1 MKQSALPRVLA
12 AGTHDA
18 IDLVRRLLD
27 GDAIVVPALSV
38 EAAVQRL
45 DTGIALILANIGFD
59 DSRIFDFLGALQEGA
74 YRGVPVVCFRMRG
87 ASLPP
92 AMEKSV
98 EMALAEIGIAAYV
111 DLDAI
116 GRERGSD
123 HALATLRE
131 RALGALAPVSGS
143 PQPLRSP
150 RGRSPA

>member
-12 AGTHDA
+12 AGTQDA

-27 GDAIVVPALSV
+27 GDAAVVPALSV

-45 DTGIALILANIGFD
+45 DAGIALILANVGFD

-74 YRGVPVVCFRMRG
+74 FRSVPVVCFRMRSAG
-87 ASLPP
+87 LPP

-98 EMALAEIGIAAYV
+98 EMALAEIGIAAFV

-116 GRERGSD
+116 ARERGIEA
-123 HALATLRE
+123 ALSVLRA

-143 PQPLRSP
+143 PEPARAP
-150 RGRSPA
+150 GRSPA